1 MIKYVIGAVV
11 ALSFFTA
18 VSADD
23 LPVTQQCLGCIC
35 EAISGCNTT
44 NICSGDVCGPFRITW
59 AYWADAGKPTV
70 AGESP
75 ESATAYAH
83 CAGDTYCSALC
94 VQGYMSKFQ
103 QDCNGDAKIDCDDFA
118 AIHKYGGYGCQGP
131 LPEPYGQR
139 YRQCKSIV
147 GSAQ

>member
-1 MIKYVIGAVV
+1 MLQKDVKINQPTEFKID
-11 ALSFFTA
+11 FFSA

-44 NICSGDVCGPFRITW
+44 NVCSGDVCGPFRITW

-70 AGESP
+70 SGESP

-103 QDCNGDAKIDCDDFA
+103 QVCIFVSSSTS
-118 AIHKYGGYGCQGP
+118 P
-131 LPEPYGQR
+131 LWA
-139 YRQCKSIV
+139 SIV
-147 GSAQ
+147 F